1 MSRCEST
8 TDCRAG
14 KARQRAARARALF
27 WLPSLLAGVAV
38 AAALATSAGILL
50 YNSRG
55 LTQAGAVLVAVS
67 AISLA
72 AGIWMGSADQEDAVP
87 SAARGWMGFL
97 VALLAGA
104 AFAGLWE
111 FMNGFGGTW
120 AAQGLGLALTAALPS
135 YFAGGVWGRMGGFAE
150 SLGSGERLQVL
161 VGGIGGVVAGGAI
174 VLAMLGKPVL
184 AATVFLGAA
193 VLASAGARCLGWIFD
208 RVPQRKP
215 VLCEDGRPELRFES
229 WETAIPRRSVRV
241 LWDGAME
248 RAVDP
253 PLQGDWRAG
262 VAASLEDP
270 DAVLFVGAGS
280 WFAMPEDREWRV
292 FEPDRDVRGLAA
304 RGFGW
309 DESVLVDSPIPAR
322 PGWTVVAEREL
333 AVGMKMDALRDA
345 GVERI
350 WVGGRRSRPPESLC
364 EGARGAG
371 FSVAGYRGAAPG
383 SEGPPIF
390 GPRHDEVWCFG
401 RSPPTTVRGMEAMPP
416 PEGPWAHDGGP

>member
-1 MSRCEST
+1 MRRRT
-8 TDCRAG
+8 AG
-14 KARQRAARARALF
+14 PRPPASRARALF

-55 LTQAGAVLVAVS
+55 LTQAGAVLVAVA

-72 AGIWMGSADQEDAVP
+72 AGIWMGSADREDAVP
-87 SAARGWMGFL
+87 SAARGWMAFL
-97 VALLAGA
+97 LALLAGA

-111 FMNGFGGTW
+111 FMNGFGANW
-120 AAQGLGLALTAALPS
+120 AAQGVGLALTAALPS

-150 SLGSGERLQVL
+150 SLGSGEKLQVL
-161 VGGIGGVVAGGAI
+161 AGGIGGVVAGGTI
-174 VLAMLGKPVL
+174 VLAMLGQPVL
-184 AATVFLGAA
+184 AVTVFLGAA

-208 RVPQRKP
+208 RVPRRTP
-215 VLCEDGRPELRFES
+215 VLREDGRPELRFES

-253 PLQGDWRAG
+253 PPPGDWRAG
-262 VAASLEDP
+262 VAASLDG
-270 DAVLFVGAGS
+270 AGGVLFVGAGG
-280 WFAMPEDREWRV
+280 WLEQPEDREWRV

-309 DESVLVDSPIPAR
+309 DESRLVESPIPPG

-333 AVGMKMDALRDA
+333 AVGMTMGAFRAA

-350 WVGGRRSRPPESLC
+350 WVGGRRGRPPESLC
-364 EGARGAG
+364 GAAREAG
-371 FSVAGYRGAAPG
+371 YGVAGYRGAAPG
-383 SEGPPIF
+383 SRGPPIF
-390 GPRHDEVWCFG
+390 GPRHHELWCFD
-401 RSPPTTVRGMEAMPP
+401 RSPSPLPAVPGMEAIAPAEEPP
-416 PEGPWAHDGGP
+416 ALDGGP

>member
-1 MSRCEST
+1 MRRRPQSVDESA
-8 TDCRAG
+8 RAPG
-14 KARQRAARARALF
+14 ARARALF

-67 AISLA
+67 AISLI
-72 AGIWMGSADQEDAVP
+72 AGIWMGGGDREDAVP

-97 VALLAGA
+97 LALLAGA

-111 FMNGFGGTW
+111 FMNGFGANW

-135 YFAGGVWGRMGGFAE
+135 YFAGGVWGRMSGFAG

-161 VGGIGGVVAGGAI
+161 LGGIGGIVAGGSI

-184 AATVFLGAA
+184 AVTVFLGAA

-208 RVPQRKP
+208 RVPHRKP
-215 VLCEDGRPELRFES
+215 VLREDGRPELRFER
-229 WETAIPRRSVRV
+229 WETAVPARSVRV
-241 LWDGAME
+241 LWDGGME

-253 PLQGDWRAG
+253 PVPGDWRAA
-262 VAASLEDP
+262 VVASLK
-270 DAVLFVGAGS
+270 DAGGVLFVGAGS
-280 WFAMPEDREWRV
+280 WIALPNDREWSV
-292 FEPDRDVRGLAA
+292 FEPDGEVRGLAA

-309 DESVLVDSPIPAR
+309 DEAVQVDSPIPAR

-333 AVGMKMDALRDA
+333 AMELKMEALHDA
-345 GVERI
+345 GVEWV
-350 WVGGRRSRPPESLC
+350 WVGGRRGRPPESLC
-364 EGARGAG
+364 QAAREAG
-371 FSVAGYRGAAPG
+371 FSVSGYRGAAQR
-383 SEGPPIF
+383 SEGPPVF
-390 GPRHDEVWCFG
+390 GPRHHELWCFD
-401 RSPPTTVRGMEAMPP
+401 RSPSPPATVQGMEAIQPAEEPP
-416 PEGPWAHDGGP
+416 APDGEP

>member
-1 MSRCEST
+1 MDESA
-8 TDCRAG
+8 RAPG
-14 KARQRAARARALF
+14 ARARTLF

-50 YNSRG
+50 YNSGG

-67 AISLA
+67 AISLS
-72 AGIWMGSADQEDAVP
+72 AGIWMGGADRDDTVP

-104 AFAGLWE
+104 GFAGLWE
-111 FMNGFGGTW
+111 FMNGFGANW

-135 YFAGGVWGRMGGFAE
+135 YFAGGVWGRMSGFAG

-161 VGGIGGVVAGGAI
+161 FGGIGGIVAGGSI

-184 AATVFLGAA
+184 AVTVFLGAA

-215 VLCEDGRPELRFES
+215 VLGEDGRPELRFER
-229 WETAIPRRSVRV
+229 WETAVPERSVRI
-241 LWDGAME
+241 LWDDGME

-253 PLQGDWRAG
+253 PLPGDWRAA
-262 VAASLEDP
+262 VAASLATADG
-270 DAVLFVGAGS
+270 VLFVGAGS
-280 WFAMPEDREWRV
+280 WVTLPEDGEWCV
-292 FEPDRDVRGLAA
+292 FEPDRGVRGLAA

-309 DESVLVDSPIPAR
+309 DEAVLVDSPIPAS

-333 AVGMKMDALRDA
+333 AMESKMDALHDA

-350 WVGGRRSRPPESLC
+350 WVGGRRGRPPQGLC
-364 EGARGAG
+364 DAARDAG
-371 FSVAGYRGAAPG
+371 FSVAGYRGAAAG
-383 SEGPPIF
+383 SEGPPRL
-390 GPRHDEVWCFG
+390 GPRQHELWCFD
-401 RSPPTTVRGMEAMPP
+401 RSQSPPGTVRGLEAIPP
-416 PEGPWAHDGGP
+416 AEEPPAPDGGP

>member
-1 MSRCEST
+1 MDEP
-8 TDCRAG
+8 
-14 KARQRAARARALF
+14 ARVPGARARTLF

-55 LTQAGAVLVAVS
+55 LTQAGAVLAAVS
-67 AISLA
+67 VISLI
-72 AGIWMGSADQEDAVP
+72 AGIWMGGGDRDDAVP

-111 FMNGFGGTW
+111 FMNGFGATR
-120 AAQGLGLALTAALPS
+120 AAQGVGLALTAALPS
-135 YFAGGVWGRMGGFAE
+135 YFAGGVWGRMSGFAG
-150 SLGSGERLQVL
+150 SLGAGERLQVVL
-161 VGGIGGVVAGGAI
+161 GGIGGIVAGGSI

-184 AATVFLGAA
+184 AVTVFLGAA

-215 VLCEDGRPELRFES
+215 VLREDERPELRFER
-229 WETAIPRRSVRV
+229 WETAVPRRSVHV
-241 LWDGAME
+241 LWDGGME

-253 PLQGDWRAG
+253 PLPGDWRAA
-262 VAASLEDP
+262 VAASP
-270 DAVLFVGAGS
+270 DDAGGVLFVGAGS
-280 WFAMPEDREWRV
+280 WIALPEDWEWLV
-292 FEPDRDVRGLAA
+292 FEPDHDVRGLAA

-309 DESVLVDSPIPAR
+309 DKAVLVDSPIPASA
-322 PGWTVVAEREL
+322 GWTVIAERDLAMEL
-333 AVGMKMDALRDA
+333 KMDALHDA

-350 WVGGRRSRPPESLC
+350 WVGGRRGRPPLGLC
-364 EGARGAG
+364 EAAREAG

-383 SEGPPIF
+383 SEGPPVF
-390 GPRHDEVWCFG
+390 GPCHHELWCFD
-401 RSPPTTVRGMEAMPP
+401 RSPLPPGTVLGMEAIPP
-416 PEGPWAHDGGP
+416 AEEPPAPDGGP